1 MSGLIGSNTM
11 KKETTRKPGLK
22 IHDQMTTNDKG
33 KKRTLEDCFLIFQI
47 IHQLTASPEDILM
60 VAKYVIKEISEDG
73 VKYLELR
80 STPEE
85 KMLQA

>member
-1 MSGLIGSNTM
+1 
-11 KKETTRKPGLK
+11 
-22 IHDQMTTNDKG
+22 MTTNDKG

-80 STPEE
+80 STPRRENATG
-85 KMLQA
+85 KCTFFLYALMIHVFMRI